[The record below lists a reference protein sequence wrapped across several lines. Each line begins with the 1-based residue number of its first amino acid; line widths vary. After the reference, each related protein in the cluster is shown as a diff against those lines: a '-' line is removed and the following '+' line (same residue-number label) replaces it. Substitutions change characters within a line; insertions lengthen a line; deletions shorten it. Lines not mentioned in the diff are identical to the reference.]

1 MGWARRLTPRAEK
14 TIRLVTVCLL
24 AAILGII
31 AVALDN
37 EAVGYAAMALV
48 LAGILAGPLVARHLF
63 REGPPEG
70 KPPAARS
77 ARSP

>member
-1 MGWARRLTPRAEK
+1 MGWARRLTPREK

-37 EAVGYAAMALV
+37 EAVGARRWRSCWPASWPVRWSRATSSGRP
-48 LAGILAGPLVARHLF
+48 AGGSRPRRA
-63 REGPPEG
+63 E
-70 KPPAARS
+70 ARS
-77 ARSP
+77 S